1 MNYCFFFLHLLI
13 CFLFLPS
20 YFNNEQLASSNIK
33 VSAPQS
39 SEVAPDYSDKKKSLS
54 LCIPRSTGKG
64 DDRKHG
70 STPEDEKLIQS
81 LSSKS
86 AYKGR
91 HSLKPVNVEV
101 VFCKL
106 FFYILCDLS
115 EARLGQINSITLSY
129 KEIVTTFTRES
140 LWD

>member
-1 MNYCFFFLHLLI
+1 
-13 CFLFLPS
+13 
-20 YFNNEQLASSNIK
+20 
-33 VSAPQS
+33 
-39 SEVAPDYSDKKKSLS
+39 VAPDYSDKKKSLS

-64 DDRKHG
+64 DDREQG